1 MEDLPSKQG
10 DKQGM
15 YQMITAKTSKTDLIR
30 QFNGLTLPIIV
41 KERFPSIGELAR
53 HYGQEQLEKCICV
66 LTADLNESFE
76 GELSKENIEE
86 LAVEISSGLTRNHSL
101 ESIYWTFRKIKASDV
116 FGKLTVNKVLKAID
130 KSLEEL
136 SNAIS
141 NENYNQHLSL
151 KYTEPRLNQQEL
163 RNQAGE
169 QLRHAKTYFEI
180 QAAKKK

>member
-1 MEDLPSKQG
+1 
-10 DKQGM
+10 M
-15 YQMITAKTSKTDLIR
+15 YQLITAKASKTDLIR

-86 LAVEISSGLTRNHSL
+86 IAVEISSGLTKNHSL

-130 KSLEEL
+130 KSFDEL
-136 SNAIS
+136 SNAVMA
-141 NENYNQHLSL
+141 ENYNNHLAT
-151 KYTEPRLNQQEL
+151 KFD
-163 RNQAGE
+163 GE
-169 QLRHAKTYFEI
+169 RSSNKEEEGFHRYKIDYLIKQMN
-180 QAAKKK
+180 KK